1 MDTLDEHEMSG
12 RYLILGN
19 ITTHKV
25 AAVQE
30 LIESRGYKAVYL
42 PPYSLFL
49 STVEFFFWP
58 KIKAGVNRGCL
69 AATDSLS
76 ARITESTE

>member
-1 MDTLDEHEMSG
+1 KKSASDKKERDNGGAAEVP
-12 RYLILGN
+12 
-19 ITTHKV
+19 KV
-25 AAVQE
+25 NARIE